1 MDNRTRT
8 VIKKLLWDYDIS
20 AEEEVQVIQG
30 EKKKCIHWDLEKLFI
45 RMLEKFNRY
54 DLLYLLGAARI
65 KKELTIAR
73 IEKIHNPSLR
83 NHYARLRKILHGETV
98 PFTKWGP
105 EFSEKVKDS
114 LFSNRWYST

>member
-1 MDNRTRT
+1 MLMIILEVYYICLFLLNDYLIYLN
-8 VIKKLLWDYDIS
+8 KLDF
-20 AEEEVQVIQG
+20 
-30 EKKKCIHWDLEKLFI
+30 EKLFI
-45 RMLEKFNRY
+45 RMLEKLNWY

-65 KKELTIAR
+65 KKELTMER

-83 NHYARLRKILHGETV
+83 NNYTRLPKILHGETV